1 MKMERKASRL
11 QPAPSG
17 KRVRSVVAASAPRRA
32 GKVLELKGRGQR
44 QAPARL
50 ELRPVVSRVKQH
62 AAVVVGIDFHG
73 VDRVDLEVEPSGT
86 FSLDTRALAGP
97 GQVRLLAQRDGI
109 ATLIAVG
116 RAGGRPVIERM
127 VHVQC
132 DGPTVRILAIGYTA
146 PRA

>member
-1 MKMERKASRL
+1 MRMERKSSKL
-11 QPAPSG
+11 QPAPSVQ
-17 KRVRSVVAASAPRRA
+17 RVRSVVAASAPRRA
-32 GKVLELKGRGQR
+32 GKLLEIKGRGQR
-44 QAPARL
+44 QAHARL

-62 AAVVVGIDFHG
+62 AAIVVGIDFHG
-73 VDRVDLEVEPSGT
+73 VDQVDLEMEPAGT
-86 FSLDTRALAGP
+86 FALDTRALAGP
-97 GQVRLLAQRDGI
+97 GQVRLLARRDGI

-116 RAGGRPVIERM
+116 RAGGRSVIERM